1 VPSARVLAL
10 LAAALIALAVAP
22 GCGAPDDTRFDAMP
36 GPLRTVDLAV
46 AASLE
51 ATPLSEDEWASL
63 EAMHD
68 RYLQDFDVVRRDT
81 VAPLAREV
89 WEARQAARS
98 LASGIEGDGPLLA
111 RLAKRSNAA
120 LSRIKSLDDRF
131 TAELA
136 ESFRGRDAF
145 IERLSRIRAISRAAA
160 VMHGGMLFLE
170 DDGATMLDLEET
182 IRGCGLDRAA
192 LLLVEPAVA
201 DYRREMAR
209 ACDQLAMA
217 LIERPARTMELREAA
232 GVRPDQVSELE
243 AAAQAKGAGPEAKEA
258 LARAYAE
265 VATAAERAR
274 SDCRRAFEA
283 IDAANRR
290 GIEAIALLLP
300 PDAAERLRA
309 SDLRRRTTDDWL
321 EHGRL
326 LLDVAR
332 VHPAV
337 REGRAPRTERAL
349 GAMRESIDELARVRV
364 EATRSSLSGQDRAA
378 DPSVVEQAKKRSEE
392 YQKAYAALSDAFNEE
407 CPDGK
412 VGDLIG
418 GMSSYHTADEV
429 RARLAEVIGRANAD
443 RIVGRA
449 ARNLFRSA
457 RKPRESDFSS
467 SLSFA
472 EQLLLAPSMDH
483 AAFRR
488 AARALGA
495 RDDDPL
501 VEQLWERHQARV
513 QELERAQRER
523 LQTLE
528 KQSMEVAKDRSR
540 DPVALERAIASYL
553 GALVEADGERL
564 AADEATFQEI
574 AIAISIPG
582 DDPRMALARAVS
594 AARHASLPWRRF
606 MQPWLLGPL
615 WESDSDPLSMVLG
628 EADEVRRDAL
638 LVAVAP
644 HADRLRATADDAR
657 RSGLE
662 ALRDLLLA
670 GIRRDGGIGGRS
682 DPADFAGEPEMRTA
696 LSRIRAASISRR
708 EVQRAAIDAVAVVDP
723 GFATECM
730 HRWVHDT
737 CPEFFTDSPAWRMAA
752 DVADAGPPP
761 DRGDGHAPLMRGAI
775 DRWVLVSDD
784 MVRRL
789 AEWQDSR
796 RDAPPATNVSELVR
810 NAAMDPVLGALR
822 TLRDESSWRRAAAT
836 SRTRASR
843 ARTARPAHRARSRG
857 ARPERPCA
865 PAPCTTS
872 STFLKT
878 SR

>member
-1 VPSARVLAL
+1 
-10 LAAALIALAVAP
+10 
-22 GCGAPDDTRFDAMP
+22 
-36 GPLRTVDLAV
+36 
-46 AASLE
+46 
-51 ATPLSEDEWASL
+51 
-63 EAMHD
+63 MHD
-68 RYLQDFDVVRRDT
+68 RYLQEFDVVRRET
-81 VAPLAREV
+81 LAPLAQEV
-89 WEARQAARS
+89 WQERRRAKS
-98 LASGIEGDGPLLA
+98 ASGGIETDGPLLA

-145 IERLSRIRAISRAAA
+145 IERLARIRSISRGAA
-160 VMHGGMLFLE
+160 VLHGGMLSV
-170 DDGATMLDLEET
+170 DDRSATMLDLEDT
-182 IRGCGLDRAA
+182 IRGCGLDRPT

-201 DYRREMAR
+201 DYRREMSQ
-209 ACDQLAMA
+209 ACDQLATA
-217 LIERPARTMELREAA
+217 LLERPARTVALREAA
-232 GVRPDQVSELE
+232 GVGPDRLRELE
-243 AAAQAKGAGPEAKEA
+243 DAASVKGAAPEAKEA

-265 VATAAERAR
+265 RDAADARAR
-274 SDCRRAFEA
+274 ADCRRAFAA

-290 GIEAIALLLP
+290 GIEVISLLLP
-300 PDAAERLRA
+300 PEAAERLQA
-309 SDLRRRTTDDWL
+309 SDLRRRTSDDWL
-321 EHGRL
+321 ERGRL

-349 GAMRESIDELARVRV
+349 AAARESLDELARARV
-364 EATRSSLSGQDRAA
+364 AATRSQLADRGRAEDDSLADR
-378 DPSVVEQAKKRSEE
+378 VKKRYDEF
-392 YQKAYAALSDAFNEE
+392 QKAYAALSAAFGEE
-407 CPDGK
+407 CPDGEL
-412 VGDLIG
+412 GQLIG
-418 GMSSYHTADEV
+418 GMSAYLTAEDV
-429 RARLAEVIGRANAD
+429 TSRLAQVIGRANAE
-443 RIVGRA
+443 RIVGHA
-449 ARNLFRSA
+449 ARSVFRSA
-457 RKPRESDFSS
+457 REPREPEYSS

-495 RDDDPL
+495 TDDDPL
-501 VEQLWERHQARV
+501 VEQLWERHEARV
-513 QELERAQRER
+513 RQLESAQRER
-523 LQTLE
+523 LQVLE
-528 KQSMEVAKDRSR
+528 KQSMDVAKDRSR
-540 DPVALERAIASYL
+540 DPVALERAIAAYL

-670 GIRRDGGIGGRS
+670 GIRREGGLSGRTEPS
-682 DPADFAGEPEMRTA
+682 DLAGEPEIRKA
-696 LSRIRAASISRR
+696 LSRIRAASIERR
-708 EVQRAAIDAVAVVDP
+708 EAQRAAIESVAVVDP

-796 RDAPPATNVSELVR
+796 RELPPATNAAELAR

-822 TLRDESSWRRAAAT
+822 TLRDESSWRLLRIAAT
-836 SRTRASR
+836 SAGDLPDSR
-843 ARTARPAHRARSRG
+843 LSGEDGAPGSPRPVTWSV
-857 ARPERPCA
+857 P
-865 PAPCTTS
+865 
-872 STFLKT
+872 
-878 SR
+878 